1 MSEKGSND
9 KHDSMLIKFIDYLKK
24 EKFNNYSVEF
34 PVSINKK
41 NLGFADVAVF
51 YHDKMFLFEIKSGQD
66 RISNDIQQMKKYI
79 FSLEKGSWRDIR
91 GFMVYSNSLKENL
104 IKYKS
109 MFRNIGILFL
119 DENNISVNDLNNK
132 ELKEIISLSVG
143 RFPKLRTIIKAMFY
157 QRPD

>member
-51 YHDKMFLFEIKSGQD
+51 YHDKMF
-66 RISNDIQQMKKYI
+66 
-79 FSLEKGSWRDIR
+79 W
-91 GFMVYSNSLKENL
+91 
-104 IKYKS
+104 
-109 MFRNIGILFL
+109 
-119 DENNISVNDLNNK
+119 
-132 ELKEIISLSVG
+132 
-143 RFPKLRTIIKAMFY
+143 
-157 QRPD
+157 